1 MSLEEDKKLI
11 AEFMGW
17 TLITEDYF
25 GSDRVEIVEKEIY
38 MQGWNPQ
45 TDRNAW
51 PEIWDKIASDLDVL
65 YLYLDN
71 LDYMMD
77 WKALEKKYPQL
88 EGKHEVWFGIH
99 TAPPEVCFKALIK
112 TIKEQAK

>member
-17 TLITEDYF
+17 KFDYE
-25 GSDRVEIVEKEIY
+25 GRVSNPK
-38 MQGWNPQ
+38 QSSFWLCNWNPQ

-65 YLYLDN
+65 YSYLDN

-88 EGKHEVWFGIH
+88 EGKHELWFGIH

-112 TIKEQAK
+112 TLKEQAK